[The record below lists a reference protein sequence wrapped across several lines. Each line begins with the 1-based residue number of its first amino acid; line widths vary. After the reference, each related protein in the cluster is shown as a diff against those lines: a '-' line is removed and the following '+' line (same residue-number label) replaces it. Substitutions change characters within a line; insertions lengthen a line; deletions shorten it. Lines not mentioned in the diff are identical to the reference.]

1 MGRTKRIRSRI
12 ACRDVPDKNV
22 SENDCIIKLLRWMKL
37 WKWKSVSEMQ
47 PTEFSPL
54 GLRGLM
60 AKHKIDSSDILVK
73 IPINLL
79 ITRSTAIKYIEK
91 SKLVDCDSVS
101 FKQMTTLEVLAIFL
115 LLNKLQYQA
124 SMQFD
129 RFWIPYIDT
138 LPTSYEVPY
147 FCDDDEVRTMLLH
160 VVNII
165 ETLAQ
170 ISTIMELFR
179 NFSFLLI

>member
-1 MGRTKRIRSRI
+1 MGRTRRIRSRI
-12 ACRDVPDKNV
+12 ACRDVRDKNV
-22 SENDCIIKLLRWMKL
+22 SKNDSIVKLLRWMKL
-37 WKWKSVSEMQ
+37 WKWKSVIELQ
-47 PTEFSPL
+47 PTEFSPF

-79 ITRSTAIKYIEK
+79 ITRTTAINYIEK
-91 SKLVDCDSVS
+91 SKRVDCDSDS
-101 FKQMTTLEVLAIFL
+101 FKQITTLEVLAIFL

-124 SMQFD
+124 SVQFD

-147 FCDDDEVRTMLLH
+147 FCDDDEVTN
-160 VVNII
+160 NIKY
-165 ETLAQ
+165 
-170 ISTIMELFR
+170 R
-179 NFSFLLI
+179 